1 MEKTV
6 MTVREMSDSLGI
18 CYPKGLELTEMDGFP
33 CIRIGRRKV
42 IPVDGFKRWLD
53 AQTEPAVPVLAGAGV
68 QVRRA

>member
-6 MTVREMSDSLGI
+6 LTVREMGDSLGI
-18 CYPKGLELTEMDGFP
+18 CYPMALELTNREDFP

-53 AQTEPAVPVLAGAGV
+53 AQTEPAAPVLAGAGL
-68 QVRRA
+68 QARLS